1 MTTSNIDELL
11 KRETYQGMSDAEIQ
25 TIIDFHVESASASKA
40 IADMQAKNDAA
51 LDALIELSQRK
62 LELMEAAHEAAL
74 EAKPRLENSSP
85 ILEAH

>member
-11 KRETYQGMSDAEIQ
+11 ERETYQGMTDDEIQ
-25 TIIDFHVESASASKA
+25 TVIDFYVERASASKA
-40 IADMQAKNDAA
+40 IAEMQTKNDAA

-74 EAKPRLENSSP
+74 DAKPRLENSSP